1 MTRVLRIGT
10 RSSALA
16 LAQSTLTVELLAR
29 HGVAARLVP
38 LTSPGDADSRP
49 LPGRG
54 HEGIF
59 VSSVRDALLDG
70 LVDVAL
76 HSFKDVPTTPAPGIT
91 VAAVPM
97 RADPRDTVVSSFG
110 PLAALPAGAVI
121 GTCSVRRA
129 AWVHRVRPDLV
140 VAPIRGPIDARVER
154 VRAGEY
160 DAIIL
165 AAAGL
170 DRLGRSADIAEV
182 IPSTSLVPAPAQGAL
197 ALECRS
203 GDADARLLLQRVD
216 HSPTHRSAVAERA
229 VLDAIDPTDRT
240 AVGALASMRSGTLVI
255 VADLSE
261 PDGSARVVSG
271 TSGRVST
278 VAEAHSIGVRLAET
292 LTERAR
298 SLTPLARAS

>member
-38 LTSPGDADSRP
+38 LSSPGDADSRP

-54 HEGIF
+54 TEGIF

-70 LVDVAL
+70 HVDVAL
-76 HSFKDVPTTPAPGIT
+76 HSFKDVPTAPMPGIT
-91 VAAVPM
+91 VAAVPR
-97 RADPRDTVVSSFG
+97 RADPRDTVVSSVG
-110 PLAALPAGAVI
+110 PLAALPPGAHV

-129 AWVHRVRPDLV
+129 AWVQRLRPDLV
-140 VAPIRGPIDARVER
+140 VVPIRGAIDARIDG
-154 VRAGEY
+154 VRAGEF

-165 AAAGL
+165 AAAGI

-197 ALECRS
+197 ALECRT
-203 GDADARLLLQRVD
+203 GDASARLLLQRID
-216 HSPTHRSAVAERA
+216 HAPTHLSAVAERA
-229 VLDAIDPTDRT
+229 VLDAIDPTSSSPT
-240 AVGALASMRSGTLVI
+240 
-255 VADLSE
+255 
-261 PDGSARVVSG
+261 
-271 TSGRVST
+271 
-278 VAEAHSIGVRLAET
+278 
-292 LTERAR
+292 
-298 SLTPLARAS
+298 